1 MSDGNQPLPLDDAR
15 WRDLRTRS
23 GVGAEWVPDVVRG
36 LQDRALGSDA
46 FRELWPELCSEDRT
60 YDAAFAVAPYLTGIA
75 RGLPSHE
82 SLEYLIVLGLIETC
96 AGVVPEDLEAAYRW
110 ATQDALAHVLER
122 MADCPVGHE
131 LRYLLAAV
139 AAFRGRSDLA
149 SALQN
154 LDAIQ
159 EACPE
164 CGTVVF
170 PAELQQIH
178 MRDAELR

>member
-1 MSDGNQPLPLDDAR
+1 MGS
-15 WRDLRTRS
+15 
-23 GVGAEWVPDVVRG
+23 EWVTDVIRG
-36 LQDRALGSDA
+36 LRDRTLGSEA

-60 YDAAFAVAPYLTGIA
+60 YDAAFAVAPYLTGIV
-75 RGLPSHE
+75 RGLPARE

-96 AGVVPEDLEAAYRW
+96 AAEVPEDLEAAYRR
-110 ATQDALAHVLER
+110 ATREALAHVLER
-122 MADCPVGHE
+122 LADCPAGHE
-131 LRYLLAAV
+131 LRYLLAAA

-159 EACPE
+159 EECPE

-178 MRDAELR
+178 RRDVDLR